1 MEEAGKFEDR
11 RDVRVFLGDLMG
23 DVGLALGPK
32 LDLKRDDS
40 LLNLL
45 PDPDRKTAPKVS
57 WVNDVYSAKFGWVLR
72 S

>member
-40 LLNLL
+40 LLHLL
-45 PDPDRKTAPKVS
+45 HFCGS
-57 WVNDVYSAKFGWVLR
+57 
-72 S
+72 

>member
-45 PDPDRKTAPKVS
+45 HFCGFLILIEK
-57 WVNDVYSAKFGWVLR
+57 LR
-72 S
+72 RR